1 MAFTFQEFDGFDFPD
16 RTGQIRTI
24 YGCSTTGIFEFH
36 SRLSQIETLLTTAPD
51 TQTWQELY
59 LLDAYFAYCIRSAL
73 ILNGID
79 PDWVSLDMVHRLLFP
94 HETDQGWE
102 EGILIAIN
110 APRAGAPRT
119 EKAATLGEAIGAIA
133 THTTL
138 DKALELAETVPA
150 RQLQAIMK
158 AKVDAE
164 KAAVDG
170 GKKERQKGDRAKAK
184 AQIEAMR
191 DRMVG

>member
-1 MAFTFQEFDGFDFPD
+1 VIHFEPFDGFEFID
-16 RTGQIRTI
+16 RTGVVRTI

-36 SRLSQIETLLTTAPD
+36 DRLSQIETLLANAPD

-59 LLDAYFAYCIRSAL
+59 LSDAYFAHCIRSAL

-79 PDWVSLDMVHRLLFP
+79 PDWVSLDQVHRLLFP
-94 HETDQGWE
+94 HETAQGWE

-110 APRAGAPRT
+110 APRTSGKA
-119 EKAATLGEAIGAIA
+119 EKAATLGEVIGAIA

-138 DKALELAETVPA
+138 DKAIELAETVPVK
-150 RQLQAIMK
+150 QLQAVMK
-158 AKVDAE
+158 AKVDGE

-170 GKKERQKGDRAKAK
+170 GKTERQKRDRAKAK
-184 AQIEAMR
+184 AQLEEMR
-191 DRMVG
+191 SRLVG